1 MAVGGLPS
9 KRQGRLGRPK
19 GHRHPHAMASFF
31 IFFAISHSSL
41 HLLPS
46 STSPAPSPAP
56 SPSPPSPAPSPSP
69 PSPAPSPPPLL
80 LLPRP
85 LPRLLLLLLR
95 LLHLLLLLL
104 PKLPFPL
111 LFTTSCETSH
121 RLRLFGATP
130 RDQARYPPTRI
141 RPCHSGLPPPGHVI
155 GPIRSFSRPTLRGWN
170 RSDGLRLTLRN
181 LP

>member
-19 GHRHPHAMASFF
+19 GHRHPHAMVSFF

-46 STSPAPSPAP
+46 SPSHILSFSSLARSLSFSFSSSVYSISYSFSFPK
-56 SPSPPSPAPSPSP
+56 PPSFFCLQHLVRLTSSQAFRSHPTGPGSIPAYPYK
-69 PSPAPSPPPLL
+69 A
-80 LLPRP
+80 
-85 LPRLLLLLLR
+85 
-95 LLHLLLLLL
+95 
-104 PKLPFPL
+104 LPFWP
-111 LFTTSCETSH
+111 S
-121 RLRLFGATP
+121 
-130 RDQARYPPTRI
+130 
-141 RPCHSGLPPPGHVI
+141 PPGHVI

>member
-31 IFFAISHSSL
+31 VFFAISHSSL

-46 STSPAPSPAP
+46 SPSPSPSPPPPAPSPP
-56 SPSPPSPAPSPSP
+56 PPSPAPSPSP
-69 PSPAPSPPPLL
+69 SPPPPTPSPTPSPSQSLSFFCL
-80 LLPRP
+80 QHLVRLHIVSGFSEPPHGTRLDTRLPV
-85 LPRLLLLLLR
+85 
-95 LLHLLLLLL
+95 
-104 PKLPFPL
+104 
-111 LFTTSCETSH
+111 
-121 RLRLFGATP
+121 
-130 RDQARYPPTRI
+130 Q
-141 RPCHSGLPPPGHVI
+141 GLAILAFPPGHVI